1 MACGILQDQGSNLH
15 LLHWQVDSLPL
26 SHQGSLKVVL
36 LKTCI
41 QEEESFCNLPE
52 EQQRK
57 NGVWNSRCSR
67 YPTESHVCFVSRSC
81 PTLCDLMN
89 CSPPGSSVHGISQA
103 RIPVWVA
110 TSYSRGYSWPRN
122 RNCVLHSLLWQADFY
137 QLHHLGSKGG
147 ISNVVME
154 DETSPCG
161 IREHLSQLC
170 LGVKKAKFVPEEAT

>member
-15 LLHWQVDSLPL
+15 LLHWQVDTLPL

-89 CSPPGSSVHGISQA
+89 CSPPGSSVHEILQA
-103 RIPVWVA
+103 RILEWVA
-110 TSYSRGYSWPRN
+110 LPSSRASSQPKDQTLIS
-122 RNCVLHSLLWQADFY
+122 CVSCIAGRFFIAEP
-137 QLHHLGSKGG
+137 LG
-147 ISNVVME
+147 
-154 DETSPCG
+154 
-161 IREHLSQLC
+161 
-170 LGVKKAKFVPEEAT
+170 KASVQKLF

>member
-89 CSPPGSSVHGISQA
+89 CSPPGSSVHEILQA
-103 RIPVWVA
+103 RILELGAMGSSQPKDP
-110 TSYSRGYSWPRN
+110 TSVSCISCIAGRFFIAEPPGKSLYSDIRIMSISGAKLLIQLKFTISTLKW
-122 RNCVLHSLLWQADFY
+122 SL
-137 QLHHLGSKGG
+137 
-147 ISNVVME
+147 
-154 DETSPCG
+154 T
-161 IREHLSQLC
+161 
-170 LGVKKAKFVPEEAT
+170 